1 VATTPP
7 TSAAS
12 PPVGASTSPASTPP
26 AAAKTDGAFV
36 VQLAAF
42 ADDKGAN
49 ALANKLKRNG
59 YAAYVE
65 PINTSRGTLWRVR
78 VGGYGTRPEAD
89 AARVALKG
97 EGYSGII
104 ATSQ

>member
-1 VATTPP
+1 M
-7 TSAAS
+7 
-12 PPVGASTSPASTPP
+12 
-26 AAAKTDGAFV
+26 
-36 VQLAAF
+36 QLAAF

-49 ALANKLKRNG
+49 ALVNKLKKSG

-65 PINTSRGTLWRVR
+65 PVTTSKGTLWRVR

-104 ATSQ
+104 APSQ